1 MPGIPR
7 RLVHLSL
14 CCTFAMT
21 GCQSNSSTG
30 MTSALREYDNNALSV
45 ANLEARKVY
54 DRNDADRWEAA
65 WIMGLCN
72 QRLGQF
78 DAARSNFEI
87 ASKSPDQ
94 LLRAR
99 ARAMLGQNMLQAG
112 HAEAAAIQFEHAWP
126 DLSGN
131 DRRKCAQHAVDAW
144 TQAGRDDHAS
154 RWKKL
159 ASNPDPASPPPYTAS
174 TNTVSSEGTFHL
186 QAGAYRD
193 ADGAKRAQGE
203 LVSLARKAGVQAPV
217 IRTRTD
223 RHGGTLYLVQ
233 VGMFQTRND
242 ADVARRSMRN
252 LNLIVVAEH

>member
-1 MPGIPR
+1 MK
-7 RLVHLSL
+7 
-14 CCTFAMT
+14 
-21 GCQSNSSTG
+21 
-30 MTSALREYDNNALSV
+30 SALRNYDNNALSV

-72 QRLGQF
+72 QRLGKL

-87 ASKSPDQ
+87 ASKSPDH

-99 ARAMLGQNMLQAG
+99 ARAMLGQNMLQSG

-131 DRRKCAQHAVDAW
+131 DRRECAQHAADAW
-144 TQAGRDDHAS
+144 AQAGRDDQAN
-154 RWKKL
+154 RWIKL
-159 ASNPDPASPPPYTAS
+159 ANDPDPVSQPTHTAS
-174 TNTVSSEGTFHL
+174 TNPASSDGKFHL

-203 LVSLARKAGVQAPV
+203 LVSLARIAGVQAPV

-233 VGMFQTRND
+233 VGIFQTRSD
-242 ADVARRSMRN
+242 ADAARRSMRN
-252 LNLIVVAEH
+252 HNLIVVAEH